1 MTAFFHLPETAT
13 IEQISDDRWMSLYKR
28 LQALATHWVYNAH
41 VNSWYGQENDVAWD
55 IVLVAIER
63 TFEYF
68 LNAGN
73 KGIAIISLERLSTRI
88 AKNYYLDLLRKEYR
102 LVHFDQDDSL
112 PGYQAS
118 LCNLVDPSEIAFD
131 MVYTDWLFTQIANA
145 VATFP
150 EGTRTALLID
160 LASRMHFDD
169 AEYTPL
175 QRAFL
180 LAGIRLQDYQNL
192 LPKDPTAKSRFAS
205 LLTVAYK
212 RLKSVICSG
221 QYDSAA

>member
-1 MTAFFHLPETAT
+1 MTTFFHLPETAT

-28 LQALATHWVYNAH
+28 LQTLATHWVHNAH
-41 VNSWYGQENDVAWD
+41 INSWYGQENDVAWD

-63 TFEYF
+63 TFEYS
-68 LNAGN
+68 LNARN
-73 KGIAIISLERLSTRI
+73 NGIAIISLERLSTRI

-102 LVHFDQDDSL
+102 LVHFDQEDSL
-112 PGYQAS
+112 PGYQFT
-118 LCNLVDPSEIAFD
+118 LCNLVDPSEIAFE
-131 MVYTDWLFTQIANA
+131 MVYTDWLFTQVANA

-169 AEYTPL
+169 DEYTPL

-180 LAGIRLQDYQNL
+180 L
-192 LPKDPTAKSRFAS
+192 
-205 LLTVAYK
+205 
-212 RLKSVICSG
+212 
-221 QYDSAA
+221 